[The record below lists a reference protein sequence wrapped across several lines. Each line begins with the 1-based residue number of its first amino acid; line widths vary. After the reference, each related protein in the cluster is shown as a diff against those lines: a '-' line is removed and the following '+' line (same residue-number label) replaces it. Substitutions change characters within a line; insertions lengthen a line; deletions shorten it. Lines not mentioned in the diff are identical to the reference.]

1 MNRVLITDPIDADAL
16 ALLAGKAE
24 IVELAGRGDRELI
37 DLVAE
42 SDAVVV
48 RSGAHITR
56 SVIEAGTRL
65 RVIGRAGVGV
75 DNIDLVAATERGIWV
90 VNAPDSNS
98 VAVAEH
104 VFALMLALSRRL
116 LGASASLA
124 QGEWRRSAFRGE
136 ELSGK
141 TLGILGLGRIG
152 SRVAE
157 RARAFGMT
165 VIAHDPFVAPT
176 QAQGLG
182 VRLVALT
189 DLLQES
195 DFITLHVPAAEGT
208 DHLLGTAQLAACKRG
223 AYLINCSRGCVV
235 DEVALLAALDSG
247 QLAGAGL
254 DVFEKEPPTGSPLLT
269 HLRVVA
275 TPHIGGMTREAQRGV
290 ALATVEQ
297 VLDVL
302 EGRAP
307 SHPVNAPA
315 LSPEEQ
321 ARLGPY
327 LDLARRLGRFY
338 NAIARDPVESVEICY
353 SGRAAE
359 MKTALVTSAA
369 LQGLLEGVSD
379 IPLNLVNAR
388 VAALRRGISVTETTA
403 PPVGPYSELVT
414 LRINTDDGEH
424 QLAGTTMHGRPYV
437 VRIEDFWIN
446 FVPAGTLLYTEH
458 TEQPGILGRMGTLL
472 GERNVNISFV
482 QVGRS
487 ARGGQGVMIVGID
500 DVMSSSDLDE
510 VCRLPSVARARLVR
524 LPRLP
529 EVAAP

>member
-1 MNRVLITDPIDADAL
+1 MNRVLITDPLDDEAVAL
-16 ALLAGKAE
+16 LREKAEVVCLAGGDHAALLAQAPE
-24 IVELAGRGDRELI
+24 A
-37 DLVAE
+37 
-42 SDAVVV
+42 DAIVV
-48 RSGAHITR
+48 RSGARITR
-56 SVIEAGTRL
+56 EVIEAAPRL

-75 DNIDLVAATERGIWV
+75 DNIDLDAATERGVWV

-116 LGASASLA
+116 LDASTSTAC
-124 QGEWRRSAFRGE
+124 GEWRRSAFRGE
-136 ELSGK
+136 ELNGK

-157 RARAFGMT
+157 RARAFGMS
-165 VIAHDPFVAPT
+165 VLAHDPFVAPA
-176 QAQGLG
+176 QAQALG
-182 VRLVALT
+182 ARLVPMSE
-189 DLLQES
+189 LLRQS
-195 DFITLHVPAAEGT
+195 DYVTLHVPAGEGT
-208 DHLLGTAQLAACKRG
+208 THLICAGQLALCKPG
-223 AYLINCSRGCVV
+223 AYLINCSRGSVI
-235 DEVALLAALDSG
+235 DEAALVAALDSG
-247 QLAGAGL
+247 RLGGAGL
-254 DVFEKEPPTGSPLLT
+254 DVFEREPPAGSPLLG
-269 HLRVVA
+269 HPGVVA
-275 TPHIGGMTREAQRGV
+275 TPHIGGMTQEAQRGV
-290 ALATVEQ
+290 AIAMVEQ

-302 EGRAP
+302 DGRAP

-338 NAIARDPVESVEICY
+338 ASIAQDPVVSVEICY

-359 MKTALVTSAA
+359 MKTTLVTSAA
-369 LQGLLEGVSD
+369 LQGLLEGVSE

-403 PPVGPYSELVT
+403 PSTGPYSELVT

-424 QLAGTTMHGRPYV
+424 QLSGTTMQGRPYV
-437 VRIEDFWIN
+437 VRIKDFWIN

-500 DVMSSSDLDE
+500 DVMSSEDLE
-510 VCRLPSVARARLVR
+510 AVCRLPSVARASLVR
-524 LPRLP
+524 LPEIP
-529 EVAAP
+529 EAAVL

>member
-1 MNRVLITDPIDADAL
+1 MYRVLMTDAL
-16 ALLAGKAE
+16 DDEAIALLDGKAE
-24 IVELAGRGDRELI
+24 IVRLAGGDQAALMN
-37 DLVAE
+37 LAAE
-42 SDAVVV
+42 TDAILV
-48 RSGAHITR
+48 RSSVRITR
-56 SVIEAGTRL
+56 EVIEASPRL

-75 DNIDLVAATERGIWV
+75 DNIDLDAATERGIWV
-90 VNAPDSNS
+90 VNAPDGNS

-116 LGASASLA
+116 VAAAASASR
-124 QGEWRRSAFRGE
+124 GEWRRGAYRGE
-136 ELSGK
+136 ELHGK

-165 VIAHDPFVAPT
+165 VLAHDPFVAPS
-176 QAQGLG
+176 QAQSLG
-182 VRLVALT
+182 ARLVPLGE
-189 DLLQES
+189 LLRES
-195 DFITLHVPAAEGT
+195 DYISLHVPANQGT
-208 DHLLGTAQLAACKRG
+208 EHLLGEAQLSLCKPG
-223 AYLINCSRGCVV
+223 AYLINCSRGNVV
-235 DEVALLAALDSG
+235 DEAALLAALDSG
-247 QLAGAGL
+247 RIGGAGL
-254 DVFEKEPPTGSPLLT
+254 DVFEHEPPTDSPLLR
-269 HLRVVA
+269 HPKVVA

-290 ALATVEQ
+290 ALAAVEQ

-302 EGRAP
+302 EGRPP

-315 LSPEEQ
+315 LSTEEQ

-338 NAIARDPVESVEICY
+338 AAIASDPVVSVEICY
-353 SGRAAE
+353 AGRAAE

-369 LQGLLEGVSD
+369 LQGLLEGVSE

-388 VAALRRGISVTETTA
+388 LMALRRGISVSETTA
-403 PPVGPYSELVT
+403 PPVGAYTELVT
-414 LRINTDDGEH
+414 LRINTDDSDH
-424 QLAGTTMHGRPYV
+424 QLAGTIMHGCPYV

-472 GERNVNISFV
+472 GERDVNISFV

-487 ARGGQGVMIVGID
+487 ARGGRGVMIVGID
-500 DVMSSSDLDE
+500 DVMSTADLE
-510 VCRLPSVARARLVR
+510 AVCRMPSVARARMVR
-524 LPRLP
+524 LPPLL
-529 EVAAP
+529 ES